1 MGITDTKDWIQLVTS
16 IITAATSIIAIVISV
31 RSLRATKRSI
41 EDANRPYVVA
51 YLAWMWLDDNL
62 KEYLVIKNFGKT
74 GATIKSISYDVP
86 WLTPTTNTNVFG
98 NMNGYFLA
106 PDQKYTS
113 LVEIDATGQGHARSR
128 KVPITMTINYNWKD
142 DTKRDTFE
150 HTFSEK
156 AYDNFTYMRRVTGFD
171 GSIENSEKLFYK
183 AADEFFRSRL

>member
-1 MGITDTKDWIQLVTS
+1 MTS

-74 GATIKSISYDVP
+74 GATIKSIVRCTLAHPHYKYKC
-86 WLTPTTNTNVFG
+86 FG

>member
-1 MGITDTKDWIQLVTS
+1 MATTNTKDWIQLATS
-16 IITAATSIIAIVISV
+16 IVTAITSIIAIVISV
-31 RSLRATKRSI
+31 CSLRATKRSI

-74 GATIKSISYDVP
+74 GATIENISYDEP
-86 WLTPTTNTNVFG
+86 WLSPTTKVSVFG
-98 NMNGYFLA
+98 KMNGYFLA

-128 KVPITMTINYNWKD
+128 KVPVTMTINYSWKD
-142 DTKRDTFE
+142 GTKRDTFK

-171 GSIENSEKLFYK
+171 GNIENAEKLFYK